1 MREVTLKRH
10 ISKFC
15 SDESGTTVVEYGLI
29 AAGIS
34 LAIIAAVTLL
44 GGSLSNNFTSIDIS
58 LN

>member
-10 ISKFC
+10 FSKFC
-15 SDESGTTVVEYGLI
+15 SGESGATTVEYGLI

-44 GGSLSNNFTSIDIS
+44 GGSLSTNFTSIDS
-58 LN
+58 SSN